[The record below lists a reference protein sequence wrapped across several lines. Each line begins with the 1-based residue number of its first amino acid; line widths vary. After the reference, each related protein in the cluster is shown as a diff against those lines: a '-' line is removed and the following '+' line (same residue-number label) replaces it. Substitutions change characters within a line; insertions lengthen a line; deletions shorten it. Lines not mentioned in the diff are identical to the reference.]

1 MLEID
6 TFGDWRL
13 PGRDPVAYTQT
24 QSWRKAAVR
33 AAQFLT
39 CDESRVLLNHWR
51 GLGQLS
57 HPPGRR
63 HLDPAQLGAARTHV
77 WLMDFAPEERQL
89 YYREIGAEAA
99 SRYSENLIGKY
110 LQEIVEPEAYPR
122 VASYFLACVEMPA
135 ISIVSGR
142 LFHEWPRPWFGERLL
157 LPLFDEQGHAEGLV
171 GIVNCR
177 KTSLDKAEAERTTER
192 HIRIIPLEGGEI
204 IEKIN

>member
-1 MLEID
+1 MIQID
-6 TFGDWRL
+6 TYGEWRL
-13 PGRDPVAYTQT
+13 PGRDRAADAKPH
-24 QSWRKAAVR
+24 SWRKAAVR
-33 AAQFLT
+33 AAEFIT
-39 CDESRVLLNHWR
+39 CDETRVLLNHWR

-57 HPPGRR
+57 RPPGRKD
-63 HLDPAQLGAARTHV
+63 LTPDQLGTARTHI
-77 WLMDFAPEERQL
+77 WLMEFDQRERQL
-89 YYREIGAEAA
+89 YYREIGEEAA

-122 VASYFLACVEMPA
+122 IASYFLACVEMPA

-157 LPLFDEQGHAEGLV
+157 LPLFDERGYAEGLV

-192 HIRIIPLEGGEI
+192 RIRVIPLDGGEI
-204 IEKIN
+204 IEKVN